1 MEAPCEACDGAGL
14 MVVSRHPRR
23 LFSPDFSIARAI
35 LKWCE
40 RSDSN
45 RHGVNRW
52 NLNPVRLPVP
62 PRSQSRIVKGVVRPE
77 RLERPTL
84 RFEA

>member
-1 MEAPCEACDGAGL
+1 MTSRDFRVAVWWVRLDCMGCSCCELEKEKLCQ
-14 MVVSRHPRR
+14 VVRM
-23 LFSPDFSIARAI
+23 A
-35 LKWCE
+35 
-40 RSDSN
+40 DSN
-45 RHGVNRW
+45 PHGVNRW

-62 PRSQSRIVKGVVRPE
+62 PHSQKPNCQILVVRPE